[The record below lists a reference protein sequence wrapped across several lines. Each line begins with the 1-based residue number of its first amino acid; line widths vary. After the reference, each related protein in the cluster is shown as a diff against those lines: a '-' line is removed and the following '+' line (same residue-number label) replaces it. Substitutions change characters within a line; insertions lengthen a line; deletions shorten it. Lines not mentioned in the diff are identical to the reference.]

1 MWRMCWGLFLKSKS
15 GLLVWFGF
23 DLIVCAVL
31 INDGRF
37 CVGK

>member
-1 MWRMCWGLFLKSKS
+1 MSWGLFLKSKS

-31 INDGRF
+31 MMAGFVLGSDPSY
-37 CVGK
+37 